1 MVRSSEN
8 VRDLQIKGEKQDE
21 LKEHSSHLFI
31 KLSTFKV
38 DVTNCAINNIKN
50 FTILLAS
57 RSQRFLVNMTFW

>member
-8 VRDLQIKGEKQDE
+8 VTDLQMKGEKQDE

-38 DVTNCAINNIKN
+38 DVTNFAINNIKT

-57 RSQRFLVNMTFW
+57 RSQSFLANMTFW